1 MSKLK
6 LTELR
11 IVLDTAKQ
19 FEEVMG
25 VLASKD
31 FILQSS
37 LSFITQKRN
46 IRSYF
51 HNYVMVNFE
60 NRSVRFLTAIED
72 FKLQGQGKYATH
84 IYTSKEN
91 LENIL
96 IGSNHIK
103 IDLPNGV
110 YIKMNDEIL
119 QLTLPSGEFSRGT
132 ANLNYSVIAKNIER
146 GEYLKNGFITV
157 VRNGTMVHTNFTTM
171 SPLYW
176 FGTKQF
182 VLADVTEDSTI
193 KLIDKIPSFMR
204 EALL

>member
-6 LTELR
+6 ELR

-19 FEEVMG
+19 FEEVMD

-31 FILQSS
+31 FILQSN
-37 LSFITQKRN
+37 LSFITQGQN
-46 IRSYF
+46 HSHFYDVI
-51 HNYVMVNFE
+51 MVNFE
-60 NRSVRFLTAIED
+60 NRIVRFLTAIED
-72 FKLQGQGKYATH
+72 FNLQGSDKHFTH
-84 IYTSKEN
+84 IYTTKEN

-193 KLIDKIPSFMR
+193 KLIDKIPSFMK
-204 EALL
+204 EVLL